1 MHCRFPSSPAEGA
14 MSDQPPQDDPTLD
27 AAPVPAPAPRL
38 TVRLS
43 IRGRVQG
50 VGYRWWFEGQARRYG
65 LEGWVRNRRDGTVEA
80 LIAGVATAVETVIR
94 RAHAGPPAA
103 WVEAIEVTAPADWP
117 RDFPPADLPPGPGFR
132 RKPTA

>member
-1 MHCRFPSSPAEGA
+1 
-14 MSDQPPQDDPTLD
+14 MSDQPPQDDPTPD
-27 AAPVPAPAPRL
+27 AALAARL

-80 LIAGVATAVETVIR
+80 LIAGTAAAVETVIR

-103 WVEAIEVTAPADWP
+103 WVDAVEVTTSADWP
-117 RDFPPADLPPGPGFR
+117 RDFPPADLPSGPGFR